1 VLISFSLLSIPL
13 SFLLLFSC
21 FLFFFLLSSTP
32 IFCFLVTAYR
42 PPFILRFY
50 SLSELF
56 LTREPFLFLVFL
68 RVSLS
73 ISIILSIFP
82 SVPLFMS
89 TYLSISFVIF
99 LPRFIS
105 TSSLVSFHSPQFFR
119 SNRISVIRLYTF
131 SVCANDTLILLHVSA
146 EIAGGFHHSICH
158 RYSLSIMT
166 MRYSQ

>member
-21 FLFFFLLSSTP
+21 FLFFFLLSSTS

-89 TYLSISFVIF
+89 TYSPSHSLFFCLV
-99 LPRFIS
+99 
-105 TSSLVSFHSPQFFR
+105 SSLPLLLFHFTLHSSSAATVFRLSVCIHFR
-119 SNRISVIRLYTF
+119 SVPTI
-131 SVCANDTLILLHVSA
+131 H
-146 EIAGGFHHSICH
+146 
-158 RYSLSIMT
+158 
-166 MRYSQ
+166 